1 MLYEKSGAILQVL
14 MGLTAGWQSAKQS
27 DKILVDL
34 KIFKNSLWIALLQS
48 LTKAQ
53 YYYSVTNGFQSVFQV
68 KHIVRRV
75 IE

>member
-1 MLYEKSGAILQVL
+1 

-27 DKILVDL
+27 DEILVDL
-34 KIFKNSLWIALLQS
+34 KILKNSLWIALLQS
-48 LTKAQ
+48 LTKVQ